1 MTMDLWY
8 DLAVRELP
16 AQDDVVEKLGLG
28 DDATPEEDTPAPLPA
43 AAVDFF

>member
-8 DLAVRELP
+8 DLAVREHP

-28 DDATPEEDTPAPLPA
+28 DDATPEEERPAPQPP